1 VVCCETAAKEARVIR
16 RELLLAV
23 VMAGIAAAV
32 WSVGVSPHHVE
43 AQQAA
48 PSPKASGH
56 THAPDQGHADHEHPP
71 VPAAY
76 ANAHIPDGV
85 WTDPKTIAKGKE
97 IYVAKCALCH
107 GEKGDG
113 KGPGA
118 ANLPLKPAD
127 LTDAKMVAEM
137 PGNFWLWRV
146 SEGGQVEPFKSKGS
160 VMPAWKGELS
170 MNDRWAVIAYAHT
183 LSGHKGPHIARE
195 HPELGPK
202 PKFVTGDGTVI
213 SLRPEKQQVVL
224 EHGEIKGFMDAMTM
238 GYKVSPDSLLKRVKP
253 GDKVRF
259 TIDTEAR
266 AITKLDVVKD

>member
-1 VVCCETAAKEARVIR
+1 VTRIPTFVVLGLGFAVLSAPPAW
-16 RELLLAV
+16 LAV
-23 VMAGIAAAV
+23 GTAQ
-32 WSVGVSPHHVE
+32 
-43 AQQAA
+43 AQQPPAV
-48 PSPKASGH
+48 PKTSGDPGHKQGTHKHGKDAGDGDH
-56 THAPDQGHADHEHPP
+56 TDHDHPP
-71 VPAAY
+71 VPPAY

-85 WTDPKTIAKGKE
+85 WTDPKMIAKGKE
-97 IYVAKCALCH
+97 IYAAKCALCH

-127 LTDAKMVAEM
+127 LTDARMVAEM
-137 PGNFWLWRV
+137 SGNFWLWRV
-146 SEGGQVEPFKSKGS
+146 SEGGLVEPFKSKGS

-183 LSGHKGPHIARE
+183 LSGHKGPHIASE
-195 HPELGPK
+195 HPELRPK

-238 GYKVSPDSLLKRVKP
+238 GYKVSPDWLLKRVKP

-259 TIDTEAR
+259 TIDTKAR
-266 AITKLDVVKD
+266 AITKLEVVKD